1 MVIIGA
7 CLMMMMAQHTR
18 DCAAAAMEESQ
29 SCGAEAGTE
38 APSPAAPDEA
48 GVLTTVTKDAG
59 EGTGSAHPQEAFM
72 IRERARASGE
82 HVTQNRADSIRE
94 MMNEVMIEAHQ
105 TSVGGECGDEGG
117 ALGRDGWES
126 VKPASAVIYVG
137 ETNVP
142 ENLSTELLMKSLDE
156 RMHENKIYDASRI
169 RVTEQL
175 EHHTLV
181 TYDDEERV
189 LGRFPI
195 IKYGIHHCFPA
206 CFFLSICSRMR
217 WSHITCLHSDS
228 ALIPYTAFVFRMC
241 LVGIHLRKPSDMQ
254 PRFTRH
260 PHRLTG
266 TDASRHHKRGW
277 ACHLVTTH
285 KRSINEIP
293 LVTVTAVHEWNRGR
307 NDFHLCFFFQVLCVP
322 PHPLPHPPVLNVK

>member
-126 VKPASAVIYVG
+126 VKPSSAVIYVG

-206 CFFLSICSRMR
+206 CFFFFVDMLTNAVVTYHMFAFRLRAHSIHRVRFPYVSR
-217 WSHITCLHSDS
+217 WH
-228 ALIPYTAFVFRMC
+228 
-241 LVGIHLRKPSDMQ
+241 PSSK
-254 PRFTRH
+254 TIRH
-260 PHRLTG
+260 AASIYSTSSSTHR
-266 TDASRHHKRGW
+266 D
-277 ACHLVTTH
+277 
-285 KRSINEIP
+285 
-293 LVTVTAVHEWNRGR
+293 
-307 NDFHLCFFFQVLCVP
+307 
-322 PHPLPHPPVLNVK
+322 